1 MSLRRF
7 AINKTLLFKFLSISL
22 SILCVLA
29 VSETIIDYLPRK
41 LLPHIH
47 SRRHIFYSPAL
58 GLITNEP
65 NSMQVVSSPWVYNT
79 VTYNKYGF
87 CVIKGTT
94 A

>member
-47 SRRHIFYSPAL
+47 ARRHIFYSPAL

-87 CVIKGTT
+87 CCD
-94 A
+94 